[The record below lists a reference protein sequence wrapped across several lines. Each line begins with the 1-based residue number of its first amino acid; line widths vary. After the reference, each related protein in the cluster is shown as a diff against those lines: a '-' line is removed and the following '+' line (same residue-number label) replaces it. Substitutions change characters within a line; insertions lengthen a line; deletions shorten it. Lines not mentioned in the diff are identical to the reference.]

1 MRKEWWYSMWGINEN
16 KSRLKNCIVQTG
28 YLTIDIAEIAC
39 MVNHRDDMNGSAVKD
54 KFDIH
59 MKSGTIFTTV
69 VKGQFIYEE
78 WLEYIIE
85 AE

>member
-1 MRKEWWYSMWGINEN
+1 MT
-16 KSRLKNCIVQTG
+16 LKNCVVQTG
-28 YLTIDIAEIAC
+28 YLTIDIREIAC
-39 MVNHRDDMNGSAVKD
+39 MVNHINKNGVEERGESD
-54 KFDIH
+54 TYDIH

-69 VKGQFIYEE
+69 FRGQYIYEE